1 MSSSIDTKLLA
12 IAVTSIAL
20 AACSGES
27 SGKHADEHASH
38 DEAEKR
44 AEADDHAGH
53 GHGDGE
59 TSDLDRPVAEL
70 FAADCEHDIK
80 AHVCDECRYEV
91 GVVKAPANLFD
102 GGLLAKVEVEKRI
115 VAMPLRLT
123 GEVQFDDRLVAHVS
137 TQAEGIIRKVHV
149 TLGDKIARGQA
160 MVVIDSVEV
169 GEAQAA
175 YLEAKGLL
183 ALARQNHDRLASLR
197 SEGISSEKEVLH
209 AKQAMD
215 AARIRVDAGLGRLTR
230 LGMSRATARALTQKR
245 STGRLILRAPAAG
258 TVLKMHAVAGEIAK
272 SETSLVTV
280 GNNASLWVWADLY
293 ERDLARIAA
302 AQSKA
307 PLAAQISVKAFIGQE
322 FPGTVDFISPAMD
335 ESSRT
340 VKLRI
345 AVANGE
351 GHLLAGMFADVD
363 IFLPG
368 DQEVLSLP
376 KGAVLEDD
384 GRSFVF
390 IHHEDDYY
398 VRRPVLV
405 GRSFASWVEI
415 RSGLEGHEAVV
426 AEGAFLL
433 KSDVLRAKMGAGC
446 AD

>member
-1 MSSSIDTKLLA
+1 MSSPIDKQLLT
-12 IAVTSIAL
+12 ILVTTL
-20 AACSGES
+20 AMVACSGATDKPPAQEH
-27 SGKHADEHASH
+27 SGHAEP
-38 DEAEKR
+38 
-44 AEADDHAGH
+44 DDHSGH
-53 GHGDGE
+53 GHGDDE
-59 TSDLDRPVAEL
+59 PSDLDRPVGEL
-70 FAADCEHDIK
+70 FAADCEHASK
-80 AHVCDECRYEV
+80 AHACDECRYEV

-102 GGLLAKVEVEKRI
+102 GGLLALVEVEQRT
-115 VAMPLRLT
+115 VAIPLRLT
-123 GEVQFDDRLVAHVS
+123 GEVRFDDRLVAHVS

-149 TLGDKIARGQA
+149 TLGDKVTRGQA

-197 SEGISSEKEVLH
+197 KEGISAEKEVMR
-209 AKQAMD
+209 AKQEMD

-230 LGMSRATARALTQKR
+230 LGMSRAAARALTQKS
-245 STGRLILRAPAAG
+245 STGRLVLRSPADG
-258 TVLKMHAVAGEIAK
+258 TVLKMHAVAGEVAK

-293 ERDLARIAA
+293 ERDLAQVAT
-302 AQSKA
+302 AQARA
-307 PLAAQISVKAFIGQE
+307 PLSAQVSVKAFIGQE

-340 VKLRI
+340 IKLRI
-345 AVANGE
+345 AVANGD
-351 GHLLAGMFADVD
+351 GRLLAGMFADVD

-368 DQEVLSLP
+368 EQQVMSIP
-376 KGAVLEDD
+376 RGAVLEDD
-384 GRSFVF
+384 GRKFVF
-390 IHHEDDYY
+390 IHHQGDYY
-398 VRRPVLV
+398 VRRPVVV

-415 RSGLEGHEAVV
+415 RSGLDDHAAVV